1 MGGTWWWCSGGTGK
15 AEPAKLPGAG
25 FSLTD
30 LALMFLL
37 WNEKEEEPDWDRVVR
52 EPVPISAENVRAAL
66 NDGLQAGVIQ
76 YVSQQTPGTVPD
88 FLSKGSKPA

>member
-1 MGGTWWWCSGGTGK
+1 M
-15 AEPAKLPGAG
+15 

-37 WNEKEEEPDWDRVVR
+37 WNEKEEEPDWDRVLR

-76 YVSQQTPGTVPD
+76 YVIQQTPGTVPD